1 MQELWEDFGERYKVS
16 NFGNVDSLN
25 YRGRGKRKRLIS
37 CINNT
42 KGYMRVGLSFN
53 GTEKKYTVHRLVAIC
68 FIPNPNNYK
77 QVNHIDGNKLNNHVS
92 NLEWCSHQ
100 QNMRKA
106 WELGL
111 YQPKYGEKHVNAKIK
126 EADVIEI
133 FRLYNIV
140 GWLQQRIADHFGI
153 NVSTVSGIL
162 RRKFWKHVEIK

>member
-25 YRGRGKRKRLIS
+25 YRGSGKRMRMILI
-37 CINNT
+37 INNT
-42 KGYMRVGLSFN
+42 NGYMRACLTIN
-53 GTEKKYTVHRLVAIC
+53 GTKKNYTVHRLVALC

-77 QVNHIDGNKLNNHVS
+77 EVNHIDGDKLNNHVS
-92 NLEWCSHQ
+92 NLEWCTCKE
-100 QNMRKA
+100 NIRKA

-111 YQPKYGEKHVNAKIK
+111 CTPNYGEKHGNAKIK

-162 RRKFWKHVEIK
+162 RRKLWKHVETK